1 MTFRNCRFGTKIE
14 MTHHLS
20 FQYGQQKNCCTWTM
34 ECIKFRIFA
43 SSTSTQSVSRIW
55 IVVFIYIFCTFT
67 YISSLTAPIYYSKY
81 PQYKLFHQLTVS
93 IRINFYRRLL
103 RSSYFHYVFFV
114 HWFAMGSWR
123 QKSEHEIKL
132 ATTKWSNQRTERTIA
147 FFL

>member
-1 MTFRNCRFGTKIE
+1 MCFCFIYLNAK
-14 MTHHLS
+14 
-20 FQYGQQKNCCTWTM
+20 
-34 ECIKFRIFA
+34 
-43 SSTSTQSVSRIW
+43 SVSKIW
-55 IVVFIYIFCTFT
+55 IVAVLYITDRFSMYGFCAFT

-114 HWFAMGSWR
+114 QWFGMGSWR

-132 ATTKWSNQRTERTIA
+132 ATTKWSNQRVLIA
-147 FFL
+147 WCYSFFFCFSYAVVVVAVYWVSLSGTGNVSK